1 MIKNLDL
8 KIVMD
13 LSLTVDIPEELIET
27 LENNDTIREY
37 FLNREHQKET
47 DLFDVISQE
56 IQMSDLYWD
65 EIEIININDED

>member
-37 FLNREHQKET
+37 F
-47 DLFDVISQE
+47 
-56 IQMSDLYWD
+56 
-65 EIEIININDED
+65 

>member
-1 MIKNLDL
+1 MLYE
-8 KIVMD
+8 
-13 LSLTVDIPEELIET
+13 SETV
-27 LENNDTIREY
+27 ENNDTIREY

-65 EIEIININDED
+65 EIEIINIKDEN